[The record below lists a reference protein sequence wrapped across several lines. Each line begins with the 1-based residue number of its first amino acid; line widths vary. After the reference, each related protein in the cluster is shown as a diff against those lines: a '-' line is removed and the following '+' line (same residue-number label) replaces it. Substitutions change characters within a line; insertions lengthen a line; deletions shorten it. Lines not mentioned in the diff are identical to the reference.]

1 MKAPLLA
8 IVALTVLA
16 AGGCMPVNCPHG
28 MYEVR
33 GADGL
38 RQYHCITASPPATAA
53 HRSKP

>member
-38 RQYHCITASPPATAA
+38 RQYHCITASPPTTAA
-53 HRSKP
+53 HPRR